1 MLSYKSNSNL
11 SKARWKSSVVAEM
24 SHLLLLHLLFQIC
37 ASAKQSG
44 FEGLDERMYKS
55 ENTVNER
62 EEGLMQ
68 RMERM
73 EISWKQ
79 EKAHLETKLESQ
91 NMEMENNK
99 KRLTEM

>member
-1 MLSYKSNSNL
+1 
-11 SKARWKSSVVAEM
+11 M
-24 SHLLLLHLLFQIC
+24 SLLLLGFLLMHIC
-37 ASAKQSG
+37 NGVSAKQSG
-44 FEGLDERMYKS
+44 SEVAVESDPKEIMFENDSGIGDQVKE
-55 ENTVNER
+55 
-62 EEGLMQ
+62 LMQ